1 MKTIFFTGKG
11 GVGKS
16 TLSAATAWQLALKGK
31 KVLAVSFDPAH
42 NLGDIFGMRLSDSK
56 KKFKDNLYLMEV
68 NLEKRSEKY
77 IKDNISLLESI
88 YSYLKPFNMDRY
100 FQTLKYSPGI
110 EEYASLTAME
120 QLIREE
126 TDFDFIV
133 FDTPP
138 TGLTIRILAL
148 PSVTLAWIERLKKIR
163 KEILEKRYTIHKIQ
177 GEYSETGTKLA
188 YNENEDMVMKKLK
201 EVEERFIRLKSFLQS
216 NANSIVVVFNPD
228 FLSLRE
234 SQRLIEGLY
243 DLKMPFRVAIDNKI
257 NPDNLKKAESIETEL
272 LSNSKHGKGKSS
284 LKTTLL
290 RVQEKCSHDS
300 SYENEKTYIIEENIG
315 DLFV

>member
-16 TLSAATAWQLALKGK
+16 TLSAATAWQLASKGK
-31 KVLAVSFDPAH
+31 RILAVSFDPAH
-42 NLGDIFGMRLSDSK
+42 NLGDIFGLKLSDSK
-56 KKFKDNLYLMEV
+56 KKFKNNLYLMEI
-68 NLEKRSEKY
+68 NLEKRSAKY
-77 IKDNISLLESI
+77 IRDNISLLESI

-148 PSVTLAWIERLKKIR
+148 PTVTLAWIERLKQIR

-177 GEYSETGTKLA
+177 GQYSQKGTKLS
-188 YNENEDMVMKKLK
+188 YNED
-201 EVEERFIRLKSFLQS
+201 
-216 NANSIVVVFNPD
+216 VF
-228 FLSLRE
+228 
-234 SQRLIEGLY
+234 
-243 DLKMPFRVAIDNKI
+243 A
-257 NPDNLKKAESIETEL
+257 
-272 LSNSKHGKGKSS
+272 
-284 LKTTLL
+284 
-290 RVQEKCSHDS
+290 
-300 SYENEKTYIIEENIG
+300 
-315 DLFV
+315 